1 MLKKAVKGRY
11 SVSENLEVPDFLLNK
26 HTQSHRRTL
35 ARDLLV
41 FSKYSKAFSC
51 KTIEK
56 AMIFLALWLAFIPFL
71 SDARAQ
77 DTLRGRF
84 CLECEIRFHVNR
96 TDIDLDLG
104 GNRSNL
110 DSFGSALETLSGK
123 PYLKLQQIKVIG
135 AASPEGGS
143 ALNRRLASMRSRA
156 LYDWLRNHTGYT
168 EIDTLSIGADWEG
181 FWKILESGSALSEI
195 CDSELF
201 KGMRDANTPSMF
213 TGELRTID
221 DGKLWRYLKSSV
233 LPRLRESRCI
243 ACFYAEQLPGLPS
256 SPVQRLA
263 SPSLYA
269 EMLPPVSKSASKEEE
284 RSFRPFLALKTNILP
299 WAGVNSLFRI
309 KNSMLNGA
317 AELYF
322 AQRWS
327 VEANA
332 LYSKWPTFNKKKFW
346 GVCSYGVEPRFWLRK
361 DGSFKGFF
369 VGAFFNSGEFDDQQE
384 RNFGLDNRTGTFWGA
399 GIIAGYLLPVTRH
412 WAVEVGL
419 KGGYRRSE
427 SEWYEIEWVGD
438 VKHHWYDHTTHEGGF
453 LPGVKLNVV
462 YRFGKPN
469 R

>member
-1 MLKKAVKGRY
+1 
-11 SVSENLEVPDFLLNK
+11 
-26 HTQSHRRTL
+26 
-35 ARDLLV
+35 
-41 FSKYSKAFSC
+41 
-51 KTIEK
+51 
-56 AMIFLALWLAFIPFL
+56 
-71 SDARAQ
+71 
-77 DTLRGRF
+77 
-84 CLECEIRFHVNR
+84 
-96 TDIDLDLG
+96 
-104 GNRSNL
+104 
-110 DSFGSALETLSGK
+110 
-123 PYLKLQQIKVIG
+123 
-135 AASPEGGS
+135 
-143 ALNRRLASMRSRA
+143 
-156 LYDWLRNHTGYT
+156 
-168 EIDTLSIGADWEG
+168 
-181 FWKILESGSALSEI
+181 
-195 CDSELF
+195 
-201 KGMRDANTPSMF
+201 MF

-269 EMLPPVSKSASKEEE
+269 EMLPPVAMRETVGRPSHVSRFAAKEEE
-284 RSFRPFLALKTNILP
+284 RPFRPFLALKTNILP
-299 WAGVNSLFRI
+299 WAGVNSLFKI

-317 AELYF
+317 VELYF

-369 VGAFFNSGEFDDQQE
+369 VGAFFNSGEFDDQHE

-399 GIIAGYLLPVTRH
+399 GVSAGYLLPVTRH